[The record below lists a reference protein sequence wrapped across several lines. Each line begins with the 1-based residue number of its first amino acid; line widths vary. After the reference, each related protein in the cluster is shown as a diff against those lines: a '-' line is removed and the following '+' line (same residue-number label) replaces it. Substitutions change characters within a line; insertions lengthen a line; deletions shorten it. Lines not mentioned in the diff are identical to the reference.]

1 MTTATEATAP
11 EKSVPPTPGNEP
23 KHWLAD
29 SQNRLTAAV
38 GLLVVVT
45 AVAWF
50 VIVSGQ
56 RKEEFAARA
65 LSRARDAAESGNLPL
80 AASELQKVIA
90 SFKGTDAAAEA
101 VITLNQVRMVN
112 GQTELAIVGLRDYLK
127 SGPDRKY
134 LAPAYGL
141 LGAALENSN
150 QPAEAATAYQSAA
163 EAADVD
169 YLKAE
174 YLNQAGRAWVNAGK
188 PEEAIKAYQRVVS
201 EFRKAP
207 GYTEAGVRLSE
218 LTKGSM

>member
-1 MTTATEATAP
+1 MTTAMEAPAP
-11 EKSVPPTPGNEP
+11 QKSLPPTPGNDP

-29 SQNRLTAAV
+29 SQNRLTAGV
-38 GLLVVVT
+38 GMLVVVA
-45 AVAWF
+45 AVGWF

-65 LSRARDAAESGNLPL
+65 LNRARDAAESGNLPL

-90 SFKGTDAAAEA
+90 SFRGTDAAVEA

-112 GQTELAIVGLRDYLK
+112 GQTELAVVGLRDYLK
-127 SGPDRKY
+127 SGPERKY

-150 QPAEAATAYQSAA
+150 QPGQAAQAFLSAA
-163 EAADVD
+163 DAADVD

-188 PEEAIKAYQRVVS
+188 PEEAIKAYQRVVT
-201 EFRKAP
+201 EFPKAP
-207 GYTEAGVRLSE
+207 G
-218 LTKGSM
+218 